1 MQPDGSIE
9 NIILSNDK
17 RDIAQFS
24 RYLPSAFCEDAARF
38 LLTHPQNAIITT
50 GFLIPMSLKPETDGP
65 PSAIALGDALS
76 ALGWEVTYVTDHY
89 TVPLLKPF
97 TNKNSI
103 INFPITDLF
112 TSKDFSKQL
121 LKRINPSILISIE
134 RCGINEFGL
143 YANMTGIDITSHT
156 ARVDTLFSESIPS
169 IGVGDGGNEIGMGN
183 IPVSNET
190 KQLKI
195 DFSITSTSKLI
206 ISSVSNWGCYG
217 LIAALSIQ
225 IQKNL
230 LPSIDSQKCL
240 IQGMVALGAVDGT
253 TGQSTTTVDSFCLKE
268 NLSIL
273 QALHHFVEENLT
285 EQK

>member
-1 MQPDGSIE
+1 V
-9 NIILSNDK
+9 
-17 RDIAQFS
+17 
-24 RYLPSAFCEDAARF
+24 AFCEDAARF
-38 LLTHPQNAIITT
+38 LLTHPKHAIITT
-50 GFLIPMSLKPETDGP
+50 GFLIPMAHKPETDGP

-76 ALGWEVTYVTDHY
+76 TLGWEVTYVTDHY
-89 TVPLLKPF
+89 TVPLLRPF
-97 TNKNSI
+97 TNQNSI
-103 INFPITDLF
+103 IDFPITDLCA
-112 TSKDFSKQL
+112 SKNFSQQL

-156 ARVDTLFSESIPS
+156 ARVDTLFTESIPS

-195 DFSITSTSKLI
+195 NFSITSTSKLI

-230 LPSIDSQKCL
+230 LPSVDSQKCL
-240 IQGMVALGAVDGT
+240 IQDMVALGAVDGT
-253 TGQSTTTVDSFCLKE
+253 TGQNTTTVDSFSLNK
-268 NLSIL
+268 NSSVLR
-273 QALHHFVEENLT
+273 ALHHFVAKNLI
-285 EQK
+285 E